1 MSQDRAELFSYYL
14 RILAPDLPVPER
26 EYSFAR
32 PRRWRFDYF
41 WPDRNVAVEV
51 DGNAW
56 STRGGGRHGQD
67 SDRWKMSHAAAMGI
81 RVFRFSPQ
89 MLEDEPDKCIAL
101 VRRAMEAV

>member
-14 RILAPDLPVPER
+14 RVLAPDLPAPER
-26 EYSFAR
+26 EYTFAK

-41 WPDRNVAVEV
+41 WPARLVAVEV

-56 STRGGGRHGQD
+56 QTRGGGRHSQD
-67 SDRWKMSHAAAMGI
+67 SDRWKMSEAAARGI

-89 MLEDEPDKCIAL
+89 MLESEPDKCIAL
-101 VRRAMEAV
+101 VRRALN